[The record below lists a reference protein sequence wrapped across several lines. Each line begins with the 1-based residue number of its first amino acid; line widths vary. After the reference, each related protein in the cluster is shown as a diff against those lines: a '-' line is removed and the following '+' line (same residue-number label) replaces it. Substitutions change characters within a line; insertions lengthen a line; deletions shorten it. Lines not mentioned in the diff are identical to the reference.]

1 MAKSFITLWIIFKM
15 DKDIQILLIPD
26 VHGRQFWK
34 QPVMEVLENTNAK
47 IIFLGDYLDVYPQE
61 FAEKYGFKLD
71 VYTQENYDK
80 IYKLLDDTVD
90 MFGEIIELK
99 KKYPERITLL
109 VGNHDCGYAVGTK
122 ICEVRRD
129 KRNAHKICKLF
140 DDNRELFKLADE
152 ARIAD
157 KHFIFSH
164 AGINKTYA
172 ERCFDDVNEDNV
184 VSLFN
189 EAWWENNYG
198 IMDSLGQYSVFRGW
212 GGGDYGSLVWA
223 DAREWFQEQ
232 YMSDVKNEAYGYA
245 VVGHTHLSGPH
256 FEENMAFIDTA
267 DAYYINS
274 EGEIK
279 KYYEKEENKK
289 ADED

>member
-1 MAKSFITLWIIFKM
+1 ME
-15 DKDIQILLIPD
+15 KDIQILLIPD

-61 FAEKYGFKLD
+61 FAEMYGFKLD

-109 VGNHDCGYAVGTK
+109 IGNHDCGYAVGTK

-189 EAWWENNYG
+189 EAWFENNYG

-279 KYYEKEENKK
+279 KYYEKKEDEK

>member
-1 MAKSFITLWIIFKM
+1 M

-26 VHGRQFWK
+26 VHGRYFWK
-34 QPVMEVLENTNAK
+34 GPVKETLENTNAK
-47 IIFLGDYLDVYPQE
+47 IVFLGDYLDVYLRE
-61 FAEKYGFKLD
+61 FVKIYGYKLD
-71 VYTQENYDK
+71 VHTQENWDK
-80 IYKLLDDTVD
+80 IFKLWDDTVA
-90 MFGEIIELK
+90 MFEEIIELK
-99 KKYPERITLL
+99 RQYPDRITLL

-122 ICEVRRD
+122 VCEVRRD
-129 KRNAHKICKLF
+129 NRNARKICKLF
-140 DDNRELFKLADE
+140 DDNWELFKLADE

-172 ERCFDDVNEDNV
+172 ESCFDDVNEDNV

-189 EAWWENNYG
+189 EAWLENNWG
-198 IMDSLGQYSVFRGW
+198 VMNSLGQYSGFRGW

-232 YMSDVKNEAYGYA
+232 YMSNVKNEAYGYA
-245 VVGHTHLSGPH
+245 VVGHTHINKAH

-267 DAYYINS
+267 DAYYIDSN
-274 EGEIK
+274 GDIK
-279 KYYEKEENKK
+279 KYYDNK
-289 ADED
+289 DEDTEEEDTNDE

>member
-1 MAKSFITLWIIFKM
+1 ME
-15 DKDIQILLIPD
+15 KDIQILLIPD
-26 VHGRQFWK
+26 VHGRHFWK
-34 QPVMEVLENTNAK
+34 QPVVETLENTNAK
-47 IIFLGDYLDVYPQE
+47 IVFLGDYLDVYPQE
-61 FAEKYGFKLD
+61 FTETYGFRLD
-71 VYTQENYDK
+71 AYSQENWDK
-80 IYKLLDDTVD
+80 ICKLLDDTVA
-90 MFGEIIELK
+90 MFEEIIELK
-99 KKYPERITLL
+99 RQYPDRITLL
-109 VGNHDCGYAVGTK
+109 IGNHDCGYAVGTK

-129 KRNAHKICKLF
+129 KRNASKICKLF
-140 DDNRELFKLADE
+140 DDNWELFKLADE
-152 ARIAD
+152 ARIAG

-172 ERCFDDVNEDNV
+172 ERCFGDVNEDNV

-189 EAWWENNYG
+189 EAWLENNWG
-198 IMDSLGQYSVFRGW
+198 IMDSLGRYSDFRGW
-212 GGGDYGSLVWA
+212 GGGDYGSIVWA

-245 VVGHTHLSGPH
+245 VVGHTRLSEPH

-279 KYYEKEENKK
+279 KYYDKEEDKK
-289 ADED
+289 DGED

>member
-1 MAKSFITLWIIFKM
+1 MG
-15 DKDIQILLIPD
+15 KDIQILLIPD
-26 VHGRQFWK
+26 VHGRHFWK
-34 QPVMEVLENTNAK
+34 QPVMETLKNTNAK

-61 FAEKYGFKLD
+61 FEEMYDFKLD
-71 VYTQENYDK
+71 VYTKENWDK
-80 IYKLLDDTVD
+80 IYKLLDDTVA
-90 MFGEIIELK
+90 MFEEIIELK
-99 KKYPERITLL
+99 RQHPDRITLL

-129 KRNAHKICKLF
+129 KRNASKICKLF
-140 DDNRELFKLADE
+140 EDNWELFKLADE

-172 ERCFDDVNEDNV
+172 ERCFGDVNEDNV

-189 EAWWENNYG
+189 EAWLENNWG
-198 IMDSLGQYSVFRGW
+198 IMDSLGRYSDFRGW
-212 GGGDYGSLVWA
+212 GGGDYGSIVWA

-232 YMSDVKNEAYGYA
+232 YMSEVKNEAYGYA
-245 VVGHTHLSGPH
+245 VVGHTHLSAPY

-267 DAYYINS
+267 DAYYIDSN
-274 EGEIK
+274 GNIK
-279 KYYEKEENKK
+279 VYE
-289 ADED
+289 

>member
-1 MAKSFITLWIIFKM
+1 
-15 DKDIQILLIPD
+15 
-26 VHGRQFWK
+26 
-34 QPVMEVLENTNAK
+34 
-47 IIFLGDYLDVYPQE
+47 
-61 FAEKYGFKLD
+61 
-71 VYTQENYDK
+71 
-80 IYKLLDDTVD
+80 
-90 MFGEIIELK
+90 MFEEIIELK
-99 KKYPERITLL
+99 RQYPDRITLL

-122 ICEVRRD
+122 VCEVRRD
-129 KRNAHKICKLF
+129 NRNARKICKLF
-140 DDNRELFKLADE
+140 DDNWELFKLADE

-189 EAWWENNYG
+189 EAWLENNWG
-198 IMDSLGQYSVFRGW
+198 IMDSLGQYSDFRGW

-245 VVGHTHLSGPH
+245 VVGHTHINKAH

-267 DAYYINS
+267 DAYYIDSN
-274 EGEIK
+274 GDIK
-279 KYYEKEENKK
+279 KYYDNEEEETN
-289 ADED
+289 DE

>member
-1 MAKSFITLWIIFKM
+1 M

-34 QPVMEVLENTNAK
+34 QPVIEVLENTNAK
-47 IIFLGDYLDVYPQE
+47 IVFLGDYLDVYPQE
-61 FAEKYGFKLD
+61 FTEMYGFKLD
-71 VYTQENYDK
+71 AYTQENWDK
-80 IYKLLDDTVD
+80 ICKLFDDTVA
-90 MFGEIIELK
+90 MFEEIIELK
-99 KKYPERITLL
+99 RQYPDRITLL

-129 KRNAHKICKLF
+129 KRNASKICKLF
-140 DDNRELFKLADE
+140 DENREYFQLADE

-172 ERCFDDVNEDNV
+172 DRCFGEEANEDTV
-184 VSLFN
+184 VTLFN
-189 EAWWENNYG
+189 DAWRENNYG
-198 IMDSLGQYSVFRGW
+198 IMNSLGQYSAFRGW

-245 VVGHTHLSGPH
+245 VVGHTRLSGPH

-279 KYYEKEENKK
+279 KYYEREENKK

>member
-1 MAKSFITLWIIFKM
+1 
-15 DKDIQILLIPD
+15 
-26 VHGRQFWK
+26 
-34 QPVMEVLENTNAK
+34 
-47 IIFLGDYLDVYPQE
+47 
-61 FAEKYGFKLD
+61 
-71 VYTQENYDK
+71 
-80 IYKLLDDTVD
+80 
-90 MFGEIIELK
+90 MFEEIIELK
-99 KKYPERITLL
+99 RQYPDRITLL

-129 KRNAHKICKLF
+129 KRNASKICKLF
-140 DDNRELFKLADE
+140 DENREYFQLADE

-172 ERCFDDVNEDNV
+172 DRCFGEEANEDTV
-184 VSLFN
+184 VTLFN
-189 EAWWENNYG
+189 DAWRENNYG
-198 IMDSLGQYSVFRGW
+198 IMNSLGQYSAFRGW

-245 VVGHTHLSGPH
+245 VVGHTRLSGPH

-289 ADED
+289 ADEV

>member
-1 MAKSFITLWIIFKM
+1 M

-26 VHGRQFWK
+26 VHGRYFWK
-34 QPVMEVLENTNAK
+34 GPVKETLENTNAK
-47 IIFLGDYLDVYPQE
+47 IVFLGDYLDVYLRE
-61 FAEKYGFKLD
+61 FVKIYGYKLD
-71 VYTQENYDK
+71 VYTQENWDK
-80 IYKLLDDTVD
+80 IYKLWDDTVA
-90 MFGEIIELK
+90 MFEEIIELK
-99 KKYPERITLL
+99 RQYPGRITLL

-129 KRNAHKICKLF
+129 NRNARKICKLF
-140 DDNRELFKLADE
+140 DDNWELFKLADE
-152 ARIAD
+152 AHIAD

-189 EAWWENNYG
+189 EAWLENNWG
-198 IMDSLGQYSVFRGW
+198 IMNSLGQYSNFRGW

-232 YMSDVKNEAYGYA
+232 YMSDVRNEAYGYA
-245 VVGHTHLSGPH
+245 VVGHTHINKAH

-267 DAYYINS
+267 DAYYIDSN
-274 EGEIK
+274 GDIK
-279 KYYEKEENKK
+279 KYYDNKNENTEEEETN
-289 ADED
+289 DE

>member
-1 MAKSFITLWIIFKM
+1 ME
-15 DKDIQILLIPD
+15 KDIQILLIPD

-61 FAEKYGFKLD
+61 FAEMYGFKLD

-109 VGNHDCGYAVGTK
+109 IGNHDCGYAVGTK

-189 EAWWENNYG
+189 EAWFENNYG